1 MDKKKL
7 LVLAGIDSRPD
18 HYYEPSALSEGIAI
32 EMEHTDNQDV
42 AKVIAKTHI
51 EENISYYKILKQ
63 AGL

>member
-1 MDKKKL
+1 MDAKKL
-7 LVLAGIDSRPD
+7 LVLAGTDSRPD
-18 HYYEPSALSEGIAI
+18 HYYEPSSLSEGIAI

-51 EENISYYKILKQ
+51 DENIAYYQILKN

>member
-1 MDKKKL
+1 MDTKKL

-18 HYYEPSALSEGIAI
+18 HYYEPSSLSEGIAI

-51 EENISYYKILKQ
+51 DEFVDYYKRLKN